1 LTPEI
6 AFNDSKMVL
15 EFMLTADVP
24 LADAVGLDLPD
35 EEN

>member
-1 LTPEI
+1 LPEL
-6 AFNDSKMVL
+6 AAERVRLM

-35 EEN
+35 EEA